1 MDPIDYLHFLAAL
14 AFVLG
19 LIALAALAARRWR
32 LGASPA
38 RAARRLAVVEVLPI
52 DPRRKLVLVRCDR
65 REHLLLLGQDGN
77 RLIAGGP
84 PPADQT
90 PVQEARALETAAL
103 EALAKDA
110 PATPPAA
117 PA

>member
-1 MDPIDYLHFLAAL
+1 MDPIDYLRFLAAL

-19 LIALAALAARRWR
+19 LIALAAWAARRWR
-32 LGASPA
+32 LGTTPA

-77 RLIAGGP
+77 RLITAGP
-84 PPADQT
+84 PAGQT
-90 PVQEARALETAAL
+90 PAQEAPALETAAL

-110 PATPPAA
+110 PA
-117 PA
+117 